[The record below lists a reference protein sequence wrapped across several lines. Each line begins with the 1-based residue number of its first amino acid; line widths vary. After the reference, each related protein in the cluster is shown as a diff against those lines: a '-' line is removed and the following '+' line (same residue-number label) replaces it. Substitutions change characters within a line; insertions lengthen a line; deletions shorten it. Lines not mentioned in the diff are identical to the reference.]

1 MTAPGTPP
9 EPDEPDDDQGSDDTT
24 LLDKLRAALLDT
36 DDLDSIPEP
45 ESLITGLLFRNSLA
59 WIMGKS
65 GDGKSFVALDMAGC
79 IATGQPWHDHGVT
92 TVKVLY
98 VVAEG
103 ATGIR
108 KRVRA
113 WEESYGRKMTGVQ
126 WLPVAVQA
134 GRPADWRA
142 LIRLAVEIGAD
153 LIIIDTQARVT
164 VGLEENSAKDMGE
177 FVDQLE
183 RLRIATR
190 ACVAVVHH
198 MGHNGDHM
206 RGSTALYGSADTEIK
221 VTKDG
226 SIVTLKNSKQKN
238 FEEHEDIQLRLTPLD
253 GSAIL
258 TLLGEDATAD
268 REAALRTAVAWWKVF
283 EDERVSATKLLDAA
297 VAAKTTFYRHVR
309 VLLDIG
315 NADKEEAG
323 RNTYY
328 RLTRDPQSDIGTQ

>member
-1 MTAPGTPP
+1 MFDA
-9 EPDEPDDDQGSDDTT
+9 DEDIEQDEDDGS
-24 LLDKLRAALLDT
+24 LLGKLRAALLDT
-36 DDLDSIPEP
+36 DDLDRIPEP
-45 ESLITGLLFRNSLA
+45 EPLITGLLFRNSLA

-92 TVKVLY
+92 PAMVLY

-108 KRVRA
+108 KRVRV
-113 WEESYGRKMTGVQ
+113 WEKSYGRKMTNMR

-134 GRPADWRA
+134 GKPEDWRA
-142 LIRLAVEIGAD
+142 LTRLAAEIGAE
-153 LIIIDTQARVT
+153 LIVIDTQARVT
-164 VGLEENSAKDMGE
+164 VGMEENSAKDMGE

-183 RLRIATR
+183 RLRIATK

-226 SIVTLKNSKQKN
+226 TIVTLKNSKQKN
-238 FEEHEDIQLRLTPLD
+238 FEEHEDMQLRLSPMD
-253 GSAIL
+253 DSAIL
-258 TLLGEDATAD
+258 TLLGENAAAD
-268 REAALRTAVAWWKVF
+268 REAALRTATTWWEVF
-283 EDERVSATKLLDAA
+283 KTERVSATKLIDSA

-309 VLLDIG
+309 VLQDIG
-315 NADKEEAG
+315 MASKEEKG
-323 RNTYY
+323 RSTYY
-328 RLTRDPQSDIGTQ
+328 WLTRDPQDDLETN